1 VCPDVLEGLGLA
13 GAELELSDER
23 TAPRAPPRFL
33 ERRDEPRWI
42 ETLGRVLYVAYSVT
56 RGDVS
61 DLAAAIDGSAGAVVL
76 DLRLNGGGDN
86 KTYGPLLDALTRVRE
101 LRVLIGRVTFSA
113 AMQLVVDLERR
124 TSALF
129 VGEPTGA
136 SPNHFGDAEPLTL
149 TQTQVCARVAT
160 IAWTTAGE
168 DERLAREPDV
178 AVALDS
184 EAFFAGRDPV
194 LEAALETL
202 D

>member
-1 VCPDVLEGLGLA
+1 
-13 GAELELSDER
+13 
-23 TAPRAPPRFL
+23 
-33 ERRDEPRWI
+33 
-42 ETLGRVLYVAYSVT
+42 
-56 RGDVS
+56 
-61 DLAAAIDGSAGAVVL
+61 
-76 DLRLNGGGDN
+76 
-86 KTYGPLLDALTRVRE
+86 
-101 LRVLIGRVTFSA
+101 VTFSA

-149 TQTQVCARVAT
+149 TQTQVRARVAT